1 MCVIFLFLTQF
12 IQVPLN
18 LESATSIKTLIIK
31 PIFFIIIIIYCEG
44 DGERGHPSEVG
55 RGSIHRS

>member
-31 PIFFIIIIIYCEG
+31 PIFSLLLLFTVKEM
-44 DGERGHPSEVG
+44 ERGG
-55 RGSIHRS
+55 TLQR